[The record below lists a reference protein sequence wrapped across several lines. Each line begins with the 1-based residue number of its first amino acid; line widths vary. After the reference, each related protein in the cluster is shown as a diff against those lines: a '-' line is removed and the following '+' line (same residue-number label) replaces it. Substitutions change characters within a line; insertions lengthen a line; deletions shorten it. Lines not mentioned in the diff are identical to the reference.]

1 MTETLT
7 LTWPLAVGLV
17 AAVAV
22 SPLSAAWTAALAD
35 GQRVGWWR
43 PRAVSAGRWV
53 TVTAVTVALVVLA
66 AAGTPPVAWW
76 LLAVGGGVLAMVDA
90 QTQLLPARLTYPL
103 AGAIAATLIGAAV
116 TGGDAEPLLRAALAA
131 LTVGALWFAVC
142 FLSPR
147 TTGLGDVRLAAL
159 TSGVLG
165 WVSWADAWQGQV
177 LALLLAGL
185 TAVAMALT
193 NRRGTRRG
201 LRRLVTVPMGP
212 AMIAGSV
219 LALWL

>member
-1 MTETLT
+1 VTETLT

-76 LLAVGGGVLAMVDA
+76 LLAVGGGVLAVVDA

-103 AGAIAATLIGAAV
+103 AGAI
-116 TGGDAEPLLRAALAA
+116 DAEPLLRAALAA

-177 LALLLAGL
+177 LALLFAGL

>member
-7 LTWPLAVGLV
+7 WPLTVGLV
-17 AAVAV
+17 ATVAV

-43 PRAVSAGRWV
+43 PRAVSAGRWA

-66 AAGTPPVAWW
+66 AAGSPPVAWW
-76 LLAVGGGVLAMVDA
+76 LLAVGGGVLAVVDA

-103 AGAIAATLIGAAV
+103 AGAIAAALIAAAV

-165 WVSWADAWQGQV
+165 WVSWADVWQGQV

-193 NRRGTRRG
+193 TRRGTGRG
-201 LRRLVTVPMGP
+201 LRRAVTVPMGP